1 MNSLVADIAPDLVDP
16 NGRGKHPCLLS
27 HRTDHRSSVFFQNK
41 IKMSPSNGSLNL
53 NGSRTPLKL
62 AFTYDSQAHWQ
73 EEEGFTEEQ
82 CLEFLAE
89 ETIEAIAV
97 ALRKLG
103 TVEMIGGIK
112 ALAKRLTSSKVDW
125 DLVFNLSEGHGT
137 IGREAQ
143 VPALLEAWNIP
154 FTLSDSATMALCL
167 DKAKTKVRSLISL
180 SAV

>member
-1 MNSLVADIAPDLVDP
+1 
-16 NGRGKHPCLLS
+16 
-27 HRTDHRSSVFFQNK
+27 
-41 IKMSPSNGSLNL
+41 MSPPHGSLNR

-73 EEEGFTEEQ
+73 EEEGFTEDQ

-89 ETIEAIAV
+89 EVIEAVAS

-112 ALAKRLTSSKVDW
+112 ALTKRLTTSSKVDW

-167 DKAKTKVRSLISL
+167 DKAKTKVRSLDISFAGVRRL
-180 SAV
+180 FLGASDGFGSL

>member
-1 MNSLVADIAPDLVDP
+1 
-16 NGRGKHPCLLS
+16 
-27 HRTDHRSSVFFQNK
+27 
-41 IKMSPSNGSLNL
+41 MSPPHGSLNL
-53 NGSRTPLKL
+53 NGSRSRAPLKI

-89 ETIEAIAV
+89 ETVEAIAA

-112 ALAKRLTSSKVDW
+112 ALAKRLSSSKVDW
-125 DLVFNLSEGHGT
+125 DLVFNLSEGYGT

-154 FTLSDSATMALCL
+154 FTFSDSATMALCL
-167 DKAKTKVRSLISL
+167 DKAKTKVRSFDIICHF
-180 SAV
+180 AV